1 MSDQGAGS
9 RTTDSGL
16 GALPRPGV
24 PMNRGD
30 EAGPAGRS
38 EEERLH
44 RLAEPLRYC
53 LQPRLLR
60 RTVLI
65 ALVVG
70 LLLTAVNQL
79 DVIVSGEA
87 TTTTWLRSALNF
99 VIPFLVANVG
109 LLSAR
114 REASR

>member
-1 MSDQGAGS
+1 MD
-9 RTTDSGL
+9 
-16 GALPRPGV
+16 
-24 PMNRGD
+24 RGD
-30 EAGPAGRS
+30 DVDSVGRPP
-38 EEERLH
+38 EERYH
-44 RLAEPLRYC
+44 RLAESLGYC

-70 LLLTAVNQL
+70 LLLTSVNQL

-87 TTTTWLRSALNF
+87 TTATWLRSGLNF

>member
-1 MSDQGAGS
+1 MDRGDDAGS
-9 RTTDSGL
+9 VRR
-16 GALPRPGV
+16 PRKD
-24 PMNRGD
+24 RI
-30 EAGPAGRS
+30 
-38 EEERLH
+38 H
-44 RLAEPLRYC
+44 RLAEPIRYC
-53 LQPRLLR
+53 LQPPLLK

-70 LLLTAVNQL
+70 LLLTLVNQL

-87 TTTTWLRSALNF
+87 TTATWLRSGLNF

-114 REASR
+114 REANR